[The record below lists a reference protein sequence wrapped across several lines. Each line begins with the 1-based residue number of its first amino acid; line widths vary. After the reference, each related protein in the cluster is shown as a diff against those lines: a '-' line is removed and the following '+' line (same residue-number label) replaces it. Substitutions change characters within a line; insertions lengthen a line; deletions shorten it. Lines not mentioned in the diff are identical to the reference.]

1 MSNFWKNIKDIF
13 KSAEE
18 SSANQPVIHKVI
30 ERTESEKMDFENW
43 KETLAKDRL
52 LNWIR
57 EEHINYTVDPKS
69 TDAAIDFLNTPSTK
83 GFVIHFY
90 KTRYP
95 QREVVHLF
103 DFLKEKIIN
112 TGYKTYL
119 SDTRT
124 YNKKDWVEKLD
135 RHYLKPPLN
144 KHNPKIEAF
153 KQRFGNITIELL
165 FRNDKIY
172 LLKFSATAYNDRDY
186 EEAED
191 FNGLMKILY
200 LKNY

>member
-1 MSNFWKNIKDIF
+1 MSSFWKNIKNIF
-13 KSAEE
+13 NSAEE
-18 SSANQPVIHKVI
+18 SSPNQPVLHKVI
-30 ERTESEKMDFENW
+30 ERTEEELVQYEKW
-43 KETLAKDRL
+43 KETLSKDRL

-57 EEHINYTVDPKS
+57 EEHVNFMVDPKS
-69 TDAAIDFLNTPSTK
+69 TDAAIDFLDTPSSK

-95 QREVVHLF
+95 SKEIIHLF

-124 YNKKDWVEKLD
+124 YNKKEWVEKLD
-135 RHYLKPPLN
+135 RHYLKPPTN
-144 KHNPKIEAF
+144 RHDPRKKAF
-153 KQRFGNITIELL
+153 NQRFGNITIELL

-172 LLKFSATAYNDRDY
+172 LLKFSATSYTDRYY

-191 FNGLMKILY
+191 FNDLMKILY
-200 LKNY
+200 LKS